1 MCPLYSG
8 LAARFEET
16 ETQFLF
22 DWYKIKGLV
31 FVPYFCSPI
40 AIARIVAVAPE
51 ANHKQIALQFFYLSF
66 YALKRPGVPEEKN
79 DRLE

>member
-22 DWYKIKGLV
+22 DLYKIKSLV
-31 FVPYFCSPI
+31 FVPCFCSPI

-51 ANHKQIALQFFYLSF
+51 VNHKQIVRRFYYLSF
-66 YALKRPGVPEEKN
+66 YALKRPGVPEEKMIV
-79 DRLE
+79 

>member
-16 ETQFLF
+16 ETQFLL
-22 DWYKIKGLV
+22 DLYEIKSLV
-31 FVPYFCSPI
+31 FVPCFCSPI

-51 ANHKQIALQFFYLSF
+51 VNHKQIVLRFFYLSF

-79 DRLE
+79 DSLE